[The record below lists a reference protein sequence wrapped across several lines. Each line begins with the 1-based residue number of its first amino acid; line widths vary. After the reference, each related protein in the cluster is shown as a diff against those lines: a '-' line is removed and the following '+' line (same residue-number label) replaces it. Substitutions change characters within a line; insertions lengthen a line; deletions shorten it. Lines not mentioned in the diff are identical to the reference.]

1 MKPKNKILNID
12 STRKLTLINTLIFVL
27 IASTLYIF
35 LPKILNYPPN
45 SIDNDFQ
52 IQIVGIKYTTQFS
65 ILITVTTIL
74 FYFTLRFIYG
84 KLSFLPSKAHLSNVD
99 ALKKLR
105 KKCFEYPYIMFLIE
119 LFVPSIIVAI
129 LLVVFNT
136 SLELNVRITTVVFSF
151 SAVFAILSYMIN
163 KSFFVNKLIQTAKIS
178 GNTTD
183 GIRIN
188 LYKKLLIR

>member
-52 IQIVGIKYTTQFS
+52 FQIVGIKYTTQFS

-105 KKCFEYPYIMFLIE
+105 KKCF
-119 LFVPSIIVAI
+119 
-129 LLVVFNT
+129 
-136 SLELNVRITTVVFSF
+136 
-151 SAVFAILSYMIN
+151 
-163 KSFFVNKLIQTAKIS
+163 
-178 GNTTD
+178 
-183 GIRIN
+183 
-188 LYKKLLIR
+188 